1 MTHCQH
7 LLLDTINSVITV
19 YFRTSVQRESKDA
32 TDEDDAQE
40 QEEEDMEEEEEEY
53 DMMRQIRQRTEWT
66 VTSSESG
73 SAHRTQLCTR
83 RIIAED
89 PSWSLSIVP
98 SLTDT
103 CIRHIADNFCCKS
116 SPMKIVENI

>member
-1 MTHCQH
+1 
-7 LLLDTINSVITV
+7 
-19 YFRTSVQRESKDA
+19 
-32 TDEDDAQE
+32 
-40 QEEEDMEEEEEEY
+40 
-53 DMMRQIRQRTEWT
+53 MMRQIQQRTDWP

-73 SAHRTQLCTR
+73 SADRTQLCTR

-98 SLTDT
+98 SLTDI

-116 SPMKIVENI
+116 SQLKIVEKYMKVYFRCL